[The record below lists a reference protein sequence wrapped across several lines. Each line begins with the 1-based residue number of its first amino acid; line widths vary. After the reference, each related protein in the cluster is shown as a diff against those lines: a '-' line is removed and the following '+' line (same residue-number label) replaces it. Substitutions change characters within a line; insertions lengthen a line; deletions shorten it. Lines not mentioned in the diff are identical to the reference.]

1 MTPDILFYI
10 CAAIAVFFTGLS
22 KGGFA
27 GIGAIAMPIMA
38 LGGDP
43 IAGAAIL
50 LPILICQD
58 AVGIWSYRKTVDKR
72 IVFIM
77 LPSMTLGV
85 YIGYLYADMLSRD
98 AIMGAVGAISLF
110 FGLHNLW
117 KKFKGKIQ
125 IAASSKLSSGL
136 LFGTITGFTSQI
148 AHAGGPPFYMWILPQ
163 KLQRDVLVGTKSIAF
178 GYVNWIKVPA
188 FLALGQ
194 MTTQNLKTSA
204 ILLPLAIISTFI
216 GVAIVKRIETEKF
229 YLIIYVMMCLLG
241 AKLLFEAIY

>member
-1 MTPDILFYI
+1 MSPEIIFYLCAIL
-10 CAAIAVFFTGLS
+10 AVIFTGLS

-27 GIGAIAMPIMA
+27 GIGAVAMPIMA

-85 YIGYLYADMLSRD
+85 FLGYLYADLLSKE

-110 FGLHNLW
+110 FGARNLW
-117 KKFKGKIQ
+117 KSMRGKVQ
-125 IAASSKLSSGL
+125 AAANSNVFVGL
-136 LFGTITGFTSQI
+136 IFGTITGFTSQI
-148 AHAGGPPFYMWILPQ
+148 AHAGGPPFYMWVLPQ
-163 KLQRDVLVGTKSIAF
+163 KLHRDILVGTKSIAF

-194 MTTQNLKTSA
+194 MTMQNLKTSVL
-204 ILLPLAIISTFI
+204 LLPLAIAATFA
-216 GVAIVKRIETEKF
+216 GVAIVRRIETAKF
-229 YLIIYVMMCLLG
+229 YTIIYVMMCVLG
-241 AKLLFEAIY
+241 LKLLYEAIY